1 MTNRRWLTRADV
13 ADLMGVSTWTVDKL
27 ARDGKLRRH
36 KPTGKPQGRVVYS
49 ADQVER
55 LISRSATR

>member
-1 MTNRRWLTRADV
+1 MTRAEV
-13 ADLMGVSTWTVDKL
+13 ADLLRVSLTTVDRL
-27 ARDGKLRRH
+27 AADGKLRRH
-36 KPTGKPQGRVVYS
+36 KPTGKPQGRVVFS

>member
-1 MTNRRWLTRADV
+1 MSGDWMTRAEV
-13 ADLMGVSTWTVDKL
+13 ADLLRVSLTTVDRL
-27 ARDGKLRRH
+27 AADGKLRRH
-36 KPTGKPQGRVVYS
+36 KPTGKPQGRVVFS